1 MIVTA
6 VGEPPLLAASTVLS
20 AIRMAIAAARKDY
33 KGGSP
38 KHDVFELN
46 PPATVVKVKK
56 LCGIDNVEMHLQST
70 LHKSNGELQSM
81 LKPSNS

>member
-70 LHKSNGELQSM
+70 LHKSNGEL
-81 LKPSNS
+81 